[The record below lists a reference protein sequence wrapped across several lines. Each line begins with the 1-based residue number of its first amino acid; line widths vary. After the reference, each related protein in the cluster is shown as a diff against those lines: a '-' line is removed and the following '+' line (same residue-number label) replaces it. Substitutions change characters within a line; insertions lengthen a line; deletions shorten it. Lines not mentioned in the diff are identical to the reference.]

1 MLKHQIEERKRERR
15 RPVAPTSSSHRRK
28 YSARYGL
35 TDPSNLDVYFVGASG
50 IHPSRLRTSSD
61 SSLGGLVTA
70 SGVLANALGGLAP
83 TPDDVLFFVGGGR
96 EQRVRANRW
105 STGVASCVEEIL
117 DGDEARQVQGK
128 QTQGVV
134 SAVKRSGTR
143 ERVRPPRN
151 STRAARDTR
160 AVPQRTQFHQ
170 SIAQE
175 LRKKIG

>member
-1 MLKHQIEERKRERR
+1 M
-15 RPVAPTSSSHRRK
+15 
-28 YSARYGL
+28 
-35 TDPSNLDVYFVGASG
+35 
-50 IHPSRLRTSSD
+50 
-61 SSLGGLVTA
+61 
-70 SGVLANALGGLAP
+70 
-83 TPDDVLFFVGGGR
+83 
-96 EQRVRANRW
+96 RAKRW

-160 AVPQRTQFHQ
+160 AAPQRTQLHQ
-170 SIAQE
+170 SIARE
-175 LRKKIG
+175 LRRKRWDSVKLQRVKFQSHENDEGLDSAAAIAFGNLLCEKKPIDWCEA